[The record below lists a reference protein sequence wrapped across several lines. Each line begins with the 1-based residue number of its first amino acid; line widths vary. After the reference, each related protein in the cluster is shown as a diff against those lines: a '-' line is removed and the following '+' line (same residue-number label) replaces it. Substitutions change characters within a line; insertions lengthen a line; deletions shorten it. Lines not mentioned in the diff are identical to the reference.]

1 MKAYSTCRSP
11 YPSFMTADGSRW
23 YSRNK
28 RYIACT
34 SPSVCISFFRLYPPF
49 PGSYS
54 RWVKIFVSRR
64 FGSREDGFPLSEK
77 YHRRNFGFYTVFFI
91 IQKKSRFFF
100 AFPIG
105 QGDRVCGAR
114 VLPSKA
120 KMRQTLFAS
129 ASSFF
134 ILLVPY
140 PARSAR
146 RLPRG
151 EDGDTGGTPFPS
163 SPATP

>member
-1 MKAYSTCRSP
+1 M
-11 YPSFMTADGSRW
+11 
-23 YSRNK
+23 
-28 RYIACT
+28 
-34 SPSVCISFFRLYPPF
+34 
-49 PGSYS
+49 
-54 RWVKIFVSRR
+54 
-64 FGSREDGFPLSEK
+64 
-77 YHRRNFGFYTVFFI
+77 
-91 IQKKSRFFF
+91 IQKRSRFFF

-105 QGDRVCGAR
+105 QGDRACGAR

-151 EDGDTGGTPFPS
+151 EGVDTGGTPFPS
-163 SPATP
+163 SLVTLNLRSELDGPGLQVDELTGRFFLPDFFCDAHGLCVAGEEEDLLGFA